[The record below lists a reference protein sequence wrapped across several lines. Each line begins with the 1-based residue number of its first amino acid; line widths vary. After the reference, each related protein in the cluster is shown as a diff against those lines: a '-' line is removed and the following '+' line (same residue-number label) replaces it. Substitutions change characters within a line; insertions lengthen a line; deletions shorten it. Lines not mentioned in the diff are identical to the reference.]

1 MNTNQIAVKTIGLN
15 TVISKNTD
23 TNTYSVSINHGY
35 KGSVLIAECGSFE
48 DALVIAQ
55 NNLNKGV

>member
-15 TVISKNTD
+15 TVISKNID
-23 TNTYSVSINHGY
+23 TNTYSVSINNGY
-35 KGSVLIAECGSFE
+35 KGSVIIAECGSFE

-55 NNLNKGV
+55 NNVA